1 MSSSCDA
8 EKGKPESS
16 VNSAVRD
23 AWAGSFTE
31 LLLDEPRTD
40 APLHLPAPP
49 MNVTP
54 WEDVGGAEDGA
65 ARHCSSPHGAPEE
78 ACRAPTDVSRKQAGQ
93 LKLLAKL
100 TASEPPEDPDFAEA
114 AAWIQDKWAEWM
126 AA

>member
-1 MSSSCDA
+1 
-8 EKGKPESS
+8 
-16 VNSAVRD
+16 
-23 AWAGSFTE
+23 
-31 LLLDEPRTD
+31 
-40 APLHLPAPP
+40 